1 MVVLPRARAKP
12 RPRAVF
18 LFLRERNRGGGKVG
32 NLLLVFHFS
41 IRLRGRSCGN
51 VEISPA
57 LGEISKGLVERVGSR
72 LLAFHSF
79 HSPAFPQLVYS
90 FSPRPRGCW

>member
-1 MVVLPRARAKP
+1 
-12 RPRAVF
+12 
-18 LFLRERNRGGGKVG
+18 VG

-57 LGEISKGLVERVGSR
+57 VGEISKGSWKEWEAGLWLSM
-72 LLAFHSF
+72 LSTA
-79 HSPAFPQLVYS
+79 PAFPQLSRLPV
-90 FSPRPRGCW
+90 FAVATGKAARL